1 MRFGAEMSKQGV
13 DLVNKQKVGDTS
25 KYDPQVISSQGSIDQ
40 GQNPMDNNSMIQLIE
55 KLDGTSI

>member
-1 MRFGAEMSKQGV
+1 MLHHQTDKLADKVGMRFGAEMSKQGV

-40 GQNPMDNNSMIQLIE
+40 G
-55 KLDGTSI
+55 